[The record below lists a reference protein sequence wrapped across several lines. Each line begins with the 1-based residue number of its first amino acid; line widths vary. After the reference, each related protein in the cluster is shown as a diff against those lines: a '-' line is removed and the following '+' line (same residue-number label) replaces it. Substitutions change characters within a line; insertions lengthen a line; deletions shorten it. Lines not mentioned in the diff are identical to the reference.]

1 MSVANGVLAAP
12 ERRTTRRIY
21 YLCFQVTQEGQ
32 ASHAHVHEILAG
44 LGRRGWQTRLFQPA
58 PGGGRRRALWRR
70 LVSAL
75 APQWRLWRTTPRPD
89 LLYYRSH
96 PAALPSIVWA
106 RFHRIPVV
114 GEVNGTFADIRLIY
128 PWLLPLVPFI
138 YLASLACMR
147 ASSALITVTGP
158 LREYLRNIVP
168 QTPVYVVPNAA
179 NTVLFQP
186 NATADLKLTE
196 PYVVFVGAMSPWQ
209 GIGTLIAA
217 AERREWPPEVKLLFI
232 GDGVE
237 RPLVEEAVKRNP
249 AVLYWGRKPYRA
261 IPGIIARSLAGL
273 STQNNRRGKNAQY
286 GFSAMKVYET
296 MACGVPVI
304 VTDFPGQGDVVREA
318 RAGIVVEPEN
328 AAAIAQAVA
337 YIYANPEAS
346 NEMGLRARAAAE
358 GQHTWDHRAEAVES
372 ILLSTLPQENSPR
385 V

>member
-1 MSVANGVLAAP
+1 MSVVSRVLAPP
-12 ERRTTRRIY
+12 ERRIARRIY
-21 YLCFQVTQEGQ
+21 YLCFQVTREGQ
-32 ASHAHVHEILAG
+32 ASYAHVNEVLAG

-58 PGGGRRRALWRR
+58 NRGGRRTHLWRG
-70 LVSAL
+70 LLSTV
-75 APQWRLWRTTPRPD
+75 APQWKLWWTRPKPD
-89 LLYYRSH
+89 LLYYRAH
-96 PAALPSIVWA
+96 PAALPSILWA

-114 GEVNGTFADIRLIY
+114 GEVNGTFADLRLVY

-138 YLASLACMR
+138 YLAALACMR

-168 QTPVYVVPNAA
+168 HTPVYVVPNAA

-186 NATADLKLTE
+186 NAPADLEFTE

-209 GIGTLIAA
+209 GISTLIAA
-217 AERREWPPEVKLLFI
+217 AERREWPPQVKLLFI

-237 RPLVEEAVKRNP
+237 RHLVEEAAKRNP
-249 AVLYWGRKPYRA
+249 TVVYWGRQPYRA

-273 STQNNRRGKNAQY
+273 STQNNRRGKCAQY

-337 YIYANPEAS
+337 YINYNPEAS
-346 NEMGLRARAAAE
+346 RTMGLRARAAAV
-358 GQHTWDHRAEAVES
+358 GQHTWDHRAEAIENI
-372 ILLSTLPQENSPR
+372 ILLALAREDSRSA
-385 V
+385 